1 MNIGL
6 RPRLKARP
14 SLYDLVRNRS
24 IDKLSIQPQQ
34 SFFEELPAELPPLP
48 SSPTN
53 IISNPP
59 TPVLAPHPEPAEE
72 PPKMAPKKEVA
83 RDADGEEQYGMCRWS
98 RMTNLS

>member
-14 SLYDLVRNRS
+14 SLYDLVRNCS
-24 IDKLSIQPQQ
+24 IDKLSVQPQQ
-34 SFFEELPAELPPLP
+34 NFFEELPAELPPLP

-53 IISNPP
+53 ILSNLP
-59 TPVLAPHPEPAEE
+59 TPVLSAHSELAEE

-83 RDADGEEQYGMCRWS
+83 RDADGEEQYGMSQRS
-98 RMTNLS
+98 KMTNLS